1 MKDAMAR
8 GISPTMGQ
16 GADAATVRGRIVKTL
31 EEAGSFPPV
40 SGMPLRAAQDRA
52 ANQLLE
58 QAVHTVDPA
67 APMMNTARETVNAL
81 RRSTK
86 QAYREPLDTV
96 RMNLSPANMGRMQTA
111 VDDAI
116 AANNLPP
123 RSAARI
129 NAEIEDGLSGVAG
142 TSTPARTIENLAQD
156 IREGGGGAAEKAV
169 RNQVARF
176 LREGVD
182 AATAQ
187 AGMPMDAVRRAR
199 AGSYMLKPGETRGMS
214 SSKLL
219 DRINRN
225 EEKVGRDLVPELRAL
240 AESAQ
245 GVEPAHR
252 AFGVSNPMRLLSE
265 VVPATVTGGLANA
278 ALAGYGTMQRTALPR
293 LFLGDP
299 ATRDALIRTLRHPA
313 VLSTTLGVSDAP

>member
-1 MKDAMAR
+1 
-8 GISPTMGQ
+8 
-16 GADAATVRGRIVKTL
+16 
-31 EEAGSFPPV
+31 
-40 SGMPLRAAQDRA
+40 
-52 ANQLLE
+52 
-58 QAVHTVDPA
+58 
-67 APMMNTARETVNAL
+67 
-81 RRSTK
+81 
-86 QAYREPLDTV
+86 
-96 RMNLSPANMGRMQTA
+96 MQTA